1 LPYIRLYALT
11 HDEQYNMR
19 FLPRAG
25 GLFDQDWL
33 LIEVFGII
41 RDEFVKVENSKC
53 QSSRKPTLR

>member
-1 LPYIRLYALT
+1 VSSWYAGRRPLPEERRWLRWLPYIRLYALT

-33 LIEVFGII
+33 LMEI
-41 RDEFVKVENSKC
+41 RTGF
-53 QSSRKPTLR
+53 